1 LSKSNK
7 LRRKAQSLLKKGK
20 YDKAVEVYN
29 KLLSSHKNN
38 PNLNNEL
45 GDIYLKAGD
54 RIMAVS
60 SFEKAAA
67 HYEQVA
73 LYNNAVA
80 VCKKILRI
88 VPDRTITVYKLGE
101 LKAKQNFL
109 PEAEKHFL
117 TYLDTILA
125 EIDSPVEGSSDR
137 VEAILEMMKDFQS
150 VKSKAVD
157 VLSALGLKYRAA
169 EVNAQLIRDLGEGNA
184 PELMQAYRERM
195 ESLLSSLSA
204 EEIGKIKDILG
215 SSVEGQDQKAA
226 SPEDEMSVSDMVS
239 ETVAGSEEEVPDQ
252 ADSPCPAGRDE
263 EVLKEDG
270 GESSEDDGKAPEQ
283 VVEREGVSFE
293 QEKGV
298 RPESEEV
305 YTIPVHKDE
314 PGKGDA
320 EEAPGE
326 PAAGERESEAVMSG
340 ESQEPAAGERK
351 SEADEEE
358 RGLERGVREEPFPP
372 PELDSQEA
380 PEALD
385 DSERDWKSG
394 LTGESAGDSKGD
406 GRKGGF
412 EDLSDITGETAQSD
426 SPAGSITSDVEK
438 DDFKSHY
445 DLGMAY
451 IEMALY
457 DEAVREL
464 QISSR
469 SDQFRLQSL
478 EMIGLCFISK
488 GSPRLAVKQ
497 LERGLDIA
505 RDAGKE
511 SLGIHY
517 NLGMAY
523 EALGEDKKALEHF
536 EEVYIVD
543 VTFRE
548 IQEKMKKLKTH
559 V

>member
-1 LSKSNK
+1 MSKSNK

-29 KLLSSHKNN
+29 KLLAGHKNN

-45 GDIYLKAGD
+45 GDIYLKNGD

-60 SFEKAAA
+60 SFEKAVQ

-109 PEAEKHFL
+109 PEAEKHFI
-117 TYLDTILA
+117 TYMDTILA
-125 EIDSPVEGSSDR
+125 EIDSPVEGSGDR
-137 VEAILEMMKDFQS
+137 VETILGMMKDFQS
-150 VKSKAVD
+150 VKSKAVE

-169 EVNAQLIRDLGEGNA
+169 EVNAQLIKDLGEGNA
-184 PELMQAYRERM
+184 PELMKAYRERM
-195 ESLLSSLSA
+195 EKLVSSLSS
-204 EEIGKIKDILG
+204 EEIEKINEILG
-215 SSVEGQDQKAA
+215 SSAEGQDGKTP
-226 SPEDEMSVSDMVS
+226 SPKDEMSVSDLVS
-239 ETVAGSEEEVPDQ
+239 ETVVGSEEAVTPP
-252 ADSPCPAGRDE
+252 ADPKGRPSQDE
-263 EVLKEDG
+263 KVLEEYG
-270 GESSEDDGKAPEQ
+270 LETVTGEDDETVKEPGDI
-283 VVEREGVSFE
+283 
-293 QEKGV
+293 QEVKSSG
-298 RPESEEV
+298 PESVKNDLENG
-305 YTIPVHKDE
+305 YS
-314 PGKGDA
+314 
-320 EEAPGE
+320 
-326 PAAGERESEAVMSG
+326 AAGHEDALPES
-340 ESQEPAAGERK
+340 
-351 SEADEEE
+351 
-358 RGLERGVREEPFPP
+358 GVREEPFPP
-372 PELDSQEA
+372 PELDTEEA
-380 PEALD
+380 PVSPD
-385 DSERDWKSG
+385 GRKTDSKSG
-394 LTGESAGDSKGD
+394 LQDDLTEDSENLS
-406 GRKGGF
+406 RAEGF
-412 EDLSDITGETAQSD
+412 EDLSDITSEAPGSD
-426 SPAGSITSDVEK
+426 VQAGNITSDVEK

-457 DEAVREL
+457 DEAIKEL

-469 SDQFRLQSL
+469 SDQFKLQSL

-497 LERGLDIA
+497 LQRGLDIA
-505 RDAGKE
+505 REAGKE

-517 NLGMAY
+517 NLGTAY

-548 IQEKMKKLKTH
+548 IQEKMKRLKTH
-559 V
+559 A